1 MKVTTQEQELWDNL
15 HIYDWADI
23 LFEDLYS
30 GEEYFVEL
38 PKAYEMETIDEF
50 IDRCKQELEQNGLR
64 AEAIQL
70 VSQEYAESMGLD
82 IY

>member
-15 HIYDWADI
+15 HTYDWADI

-82 IY
+82 TY